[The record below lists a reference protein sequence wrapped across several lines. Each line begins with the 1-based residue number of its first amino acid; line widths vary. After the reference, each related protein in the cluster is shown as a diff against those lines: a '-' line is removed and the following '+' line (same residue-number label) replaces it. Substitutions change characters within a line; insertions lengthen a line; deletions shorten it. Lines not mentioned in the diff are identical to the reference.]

1 MIGPDLTEVL
11 FYHLT
16 ESKLEDALPP
26 LIDRSFERGKRVAIQ
41 MNNPELMEK
50 LDNLLWTFREES
62 FLPHGMDTAEMPEE
76 QPVLLTTDPANMNR
90 ADFRFLIDGASVA
103 DVSDYE
109 RVIFMFDG
117 LDNTQ
122 VSSAREEWRRLK
134 GEGHALTYWQQ
145 NSAGKWEK
153 KG

>member
-1 MIGPDLTEVL
+1 MSEIL

-26 LIDRSFERGKRVAIQ
+26 LVDRSVERGKRVAIE
-41 MNNPELMEK
+41 MRDAGLMER
-50 LDNLLWTFREES
+50 LDNLLWTFRADS
-62 FLPHGMDTAEMPEE
+62 FLPHGTDQGEYPQQ
-76 QPVLLTTDPANMNR
+76 QPVLLTTSPDNPNH
-90 ADFRFLIDGASVA
+90 ADFRFLIGGAQATAPES
-103 DVSDYE
+103 YE
-109 RVIFMFDG
+109 RLIFMFDG
-117 LDNTQ
+117 LDQAQ
-122 VSSAREEWRRLK
+122 VESARAEWRRLK